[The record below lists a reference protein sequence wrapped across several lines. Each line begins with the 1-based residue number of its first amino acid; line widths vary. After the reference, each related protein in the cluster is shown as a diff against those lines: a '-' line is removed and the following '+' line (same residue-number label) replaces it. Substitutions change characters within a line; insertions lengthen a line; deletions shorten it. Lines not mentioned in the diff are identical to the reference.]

1 MKKKEEIEILEE
13 YEIVEEEKKSTPIYI
28 GYTPRLVISI
38 ILLPIF
44 SMIAVFLLYKA
55 FQVKDIINVRY
66 SERSTPTFQVFG
78 EDSNT
83 LSPAEDGRWNQT
95 DINKVLLETSY
106 DFQTNTETTMN
117 FTYQMMADLI
127 ILEKDNPDKV
137 FCQKNIEVSEPKK
150 EVMEGKAIIIKD
162 QASID
167 YQEYNEI
174 ASKYKEGYGV
184 ETDSFIN
191 FYLKV
196 SYKSSPKENFI
207 LEGTETPGLRISLQQ
222 ERVDLEVEEIDTD
235 KRINKKPEIQLV
247 SPGFLGLGIL
257 SGLCGVFALSQIIL
271 LVTAT
276 MDERTIYDKTVEDF
290 LKKQKGNIEVI
301 KKAIPKKKRTI
312 IRVNTFK
319 ELLKAQKKTKQKIFY
334 HVINEHHKCE
344 FYVVN
349 DTEMFILTIKEVD
362 LEKEK
367 D

>member
-137 FCQKNIEVSEPKK
+137 FFQKNIEVSEPKK

-167 YQEYNEI
+167 YQEYN
-174 ASKYKEGYGV
+174 
-184 ETDSFIN
+184 
-191 FYLKV
+191 
-196 SYKSSPKENFI
+196 
-207 LEGTETPGLRISLQQ
+207 
-222 ERVDLEVEEIDTD
+222 DT
-235 KRINKKPEIQLV
+235 QLV
-247 SPGFLGLGIL
+247 NPIFFTGDPWSIVIRGGGWNDSSIFARVSSRIPRYSQWQDGVIGFRLVL
-257 SGLCGVFALSQIIL
+257 SNV
-271 LVTAT
+271 
-276 MDERTIYDKTVEDF
+276 
-290 LKKQKGNIEVI
+290 
-301 KKAIPKKKRTI
+301 
-312 IRVNTFK
+312 
-319 ELLKAQKKTKQKIFY
+319 
-334 HVINEHHKCE
+334 H
-344 FYVVN
+344 N
-349 DTEMFILTIKEVD
+349 DYW
-362 LEKEK
+362 
-367 D
+367 